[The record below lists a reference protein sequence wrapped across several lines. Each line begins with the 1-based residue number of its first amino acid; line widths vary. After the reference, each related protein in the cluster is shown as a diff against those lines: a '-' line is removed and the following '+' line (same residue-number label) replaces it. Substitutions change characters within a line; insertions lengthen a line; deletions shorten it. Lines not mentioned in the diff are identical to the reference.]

1 MVCRASNVTPNRR
14 KVLVV
19 DDSDSIRAQVV
30 SVLAAE
36 YDCIEA
42 VNGAEGLS
50 RALKEAPDAIVTDLE
65 MPVLDGV
72 GLLRMLRSN
81 AGLRAIPVVVVT
93 SVTDVAQVNL
103 CRSLGCSAFVLKPVD
118 GTYLRSKLAQLLR

>member
-1 MVCRASNVTPNRR
+1 MTPTRR

-19 DDSDSIRAQVV
+19 DDSDSLRAEVV
-30 SVLAAE
+30 AVLAAE
-36 YDCIEA
+36 YDCIQA

-72 GLLRMLRSN
+72 GLLRMLHSN
-81 AGLRAIPVVVVT
+81 PACRAIPVVVVT

-118 GTYLRSKLAQLLR
+118 GSYLLSKLSQLLR